1 MKKAYQK
8 PSLIP
13 LGITV
18 ETGVM
23 ASSIQTETSVTV
35 EPYRDGFAEFSGA
48 EGFDQED
55 GGYIINF

>member
-1 MKKAYQK
+1 MRKVYQK
-8 PSLIP
+8 PVLLP

-23 ASSIQTETSVTV
+23 ASSIETESTVTV
-35 EPYRDGFAEFSGA
+35 EPYRDGFAGMSSED
-48 EGFDQED
+48 GFDAD